1 MRVCIYE
8 DDTFENLYPLVL
20 IRPMCELRCGML
32 KLYEKVRRAY
42 PDAELSFFMRDYLAE
57 AWSARLPGKVND
69 SASIAGSDT
78 LFVNG
83 RALWTGGDV
92 ALEGDDEIGVSGG
105 SIVYARARA
114 ATIAATGAADA
125 AAAVAALAENLPPR
139 ECSVKLISYPWD
151 LIHAN
156 PGEITADFRAAGK
169 SGIFGEVHEMAA
181 IMGDKENDVYIGK
194 GASIHPTA
202 VLDATG
208 GPIHIGEDAIV
219 FPHTRVEGPSF
230 IGAKTQLV
238 GGKIREGCSIGPVCR
253 VGGEVEESIFH
264 AYSNKYHDGFIGHAY
279 ICEWVNLGA
288 LTTNSD
294 LKNDY
299 GTVEVYV
306 KGKLMDSNDTKVG
319 SFIGDHTKTGIG
331 SAFNTGTVVGMMC
344 NLLPSGDL
352 MPKYIPSFAWFFRSR
367 FSKGLGLKA
376 GLETARTA
384 MGRRKV
390 ELTDADVAMI
400 TAAHELCAGE
410 LKEHIKK
417 SKKKA

>member
-8 DDTFENLYPLVL
+8 DDTYENLYPIVL
-20 IRPMCELRCGML
+20 IRPVYELRCGML
-32 KLYEKVRRAY
+32 KLWEKVARAY
-42 PDAELSFFMRDYLAE
+42 PKAKLSFFMRDYMAE
-57 AWSARLPGKVND
+57 AWSEKLGTKVND
-69 SASIAGSDT
+69 AEALAADDT

-83 RALWTGGDV
+83 RALWSGVDV
-92 ALEGDDEIGVSGG
+92 ALDGRSEVGISGEE
-105 SIVYARARA
+105 IVYARASA
-114 ATIAATGAADA
+114 AEIAKSKATDA
-125 AAAVAALAENLPPR
+125 FGAVAALAQTLPK
-139 ECSVKLISYPWD
+139 VVTAIKLMRYPWEI
-151 LIHAN
+151 IHVN
-156 PGEITADFRAAGK
+156 PEETTADFRAAGK
-169 SGIFGEVHEMAA
+169 TGIHGEVHEMAA
-181 IMGDKENDVYIGK
+181 IMGDKAADIYIGK

-208 GPIHIGEDAIV
+208 GPIYIGEGATV

-230 IGAKTQLV
+230 IGDESQLV

-299 GTVEVYV
+299 STVDVYV
-306 KGKLMDSNDTKVG
+306 KGKLMDTDDTKVG
-319 SFIGDHTKTGIG
+319 CFIGDHTKTGIG

-352 MPKYIPSFAWFFRSR
+352 MPKYIPNFAWFFRGK

-376 GLETARTA
+376 GLATAKTA
-384 MGRRKV
+384 MGRRKI
-390 ELTDADVAMI
+390 ELTAADEAMI
-400 TAAHELCAGE
+400 RAAHDMSKDE
-410 LKEHIKK
+410 LKQIIKK
-417 SKKKA
+417 SRGK